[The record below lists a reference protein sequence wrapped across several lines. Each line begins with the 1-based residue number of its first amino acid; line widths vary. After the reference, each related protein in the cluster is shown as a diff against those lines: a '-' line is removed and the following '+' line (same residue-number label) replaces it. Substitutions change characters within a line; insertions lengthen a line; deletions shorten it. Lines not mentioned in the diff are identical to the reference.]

1 MKPKTVNL
9 ANSGILI
16 FLAIIIISSA
26 SISTFGK
33 LDISAATLI
42 VAAVTALTVAVLIAA
57 AAYNGTRY
65 LDRSRRG
72 PSN

>member
-9 ANSGILI
+9 ANSGIFI
-16 FLAIIIISSA
+16 FLAIIISSA